1 MPAIASPAEP
11 ATKCRR
17 LIPAIVS
24 SLDATSL
31 FVDGYPIR
39 RQLVFPQFLEVK
51 RQGCRAFLDSKKAS
65 GHLTNVSA

>member
-31 FVDGYPIR
+31 FVGGYPIR
-39 RQLVFPQFLEVK
+39 QQLVFRGF
-51 RQGCRAFLDSKKAS
+51 
-65 GHLTNVSA
+65 

>member
-1 MPAIASPAEP
+1 MPDIANPAEP

-31 FVDGYPIR
+31 FVGGYPIR
-39 RQLVFPQFLEVK
+39 RQLVFPQFLKVK
-51 RQGCRAFLDSKKAS
+51 RQGCRHFLIARKRQA
-65 GHLTNVSA
+65 T